1 MESVMA
7 WGIDCVRVI
16 KLVTVNADVRKLVM
30 EGISV
35 VAEEGPVGLAVLL
48 GIKEVL
54 GMTGVDA
61 DPE

>member
-35 VAEEGPVGLAVLL
+35 VAEEEPVGLAVLL
-48 GIKEVL
+48 GVKEVL
-54 GMTGVDA
+54 GMAGVDV